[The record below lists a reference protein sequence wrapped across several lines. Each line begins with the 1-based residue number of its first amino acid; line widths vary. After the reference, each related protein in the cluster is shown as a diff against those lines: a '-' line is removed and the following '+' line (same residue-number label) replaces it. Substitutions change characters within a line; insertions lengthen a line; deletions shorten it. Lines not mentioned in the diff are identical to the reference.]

1 MGVTRRQ
8 KELVQETWEQVVP
21 ISEPA
26 AGLFYGRL
34 FEVDPDLEA
43 PFPADERAMREQ
55 GRKLMQMITLA
66 VSGLDR
72 LDELVPAAEDLGR
85 RHVSY
90 GVRDEDYETVG
101 AALLWTLEQ
110 GLGESFTPEVRDAW
124 AATYGLLAGAMQDG
138 AKREVGSMS

>member
-8 KELVQETWEQVVP
+8 RELVQETWEQVVP

-72 LDELVPAAEDLGR
+72 LDELVPAVEDLGQ

-90 GVRDEDYETVG
+90 GVRDRDYETVG

-110 GLGESFTPEVRDAW
+110 GV
-124 AATYGLLAGAMQDG
+124 
-138 AKREVGSMS
+138 